1 MGLHW
6 PPTNVKVFL
15 LNQTITSSFPSNT
28 SISIIEDKM
37 SVSYLIRQ
45 QLYVIKK
52 PNNKIKELINKKRTT
67 ERKRKN
73 RPAMRACSYCVLVC
87 IGMRVRSHLVCT
99 AILEKVVVR
108 PTYH

>member
-37 SVSYLIRQ
+37 SVSYLIMQ
-45 QLYVIKK
+45 QLYVITK
-52 PNNKIKELINKKRTT
+52 PNDKIKELIKKKDNGK
-67 ERKRKN
+67 EKEN
-73 RPAMRACSYCVLVC
+73 L
-87 IGMRVRSHLVCT
+87 
-99 AILEKVVVR
+99 AIK
-108 PTYH
+108 